1 MGCFPDQLGK
11 EPFLHIRCQGCGH
24 TAKWSNKKA
33 VRLLGYSTGP
43 VHARMMLKCSKCDL
57 AGRVDFL

>member
-11 EPFLHIRCQGCGH
+11 EPFLAIRCKGCGH
-24 TAKWSNKKA
+24 SVKWSSKKA

-43 VHARMMLKCSKCDL
+43 VHAAAALKCSKCNVVGHVAFD
-57 AGRVDFL
+57 